1 MNYQAELSDF
11 RMKLYWYAGLL
22 SLPLLVILILANADP
37 QKNLRVNEVIELRQ
51 QLNKAGIGQ
60 DVIAYLDKVGGK
72 NISEYELQRLKQA
85 KGSDLF
91 FMLSSAKYSDKLK
104 SNLQESYQDGYIT
117 RAEAERYQQLAVV
130 ELSQQQVL
138 EQFGL

>member
-22 SLPLLVILILANADP
+22 SLPLLVILILANTDP